1 MDVYDNG
8 QWGVGGDRAIGQNA
22 DRLGAKRTLDINLV
36 GGDIGKVRFRHG
48 PGQLEARWRG
58 AASKTPRPA
67 AAIAGRAH
75 RATRDRQVRLCSWMV
90 AAPVCGQAK
99 R

>member
-48 PGQLEARWRG
+48 PGQLERAG
-58 AASKTPRPA
+58 AALRQRLRGQRRQLLGER
-67 AAIAGRAH
+67 IAQLGIDKFDCAH
-75 RATRDRQVRLCSWMV
+75 GW
-90 AAPVCGQAK
+90 
-99 R
+99 